1 LKRKQW
7 SDDDDDFFI
16 FSSAA
21 GARWALFFLFFSFSF
36 VVETLSFSISAQF
49 FFSFSSSSA
58 LSSIPPT
65 NQQSLKELRLRDD
78 ARGADGKELV
88 SVKRGGMD

>member
-1 LKRKQW
+1 MMTM
-7 SDDDDDFFI
+7 I
-16 FSSAA
+16 
-21 GARWALFFLFFSFSF
+21 FLFLAAPPVLGGRFFSFFSSFSF

-58 LSSIPPT
+58 LSSIPST